1 MSLSW
6 QEPFY
11 FIYHIN
17 LVEFLKISMDIPF
30 TVNSYK

>member
-11 FIYHIN
+11 FISHIN
-17 LVEFLKISMDIPF
+17 LVEFLGISMDIPF
-30 TVNSYK
+30 TVNS